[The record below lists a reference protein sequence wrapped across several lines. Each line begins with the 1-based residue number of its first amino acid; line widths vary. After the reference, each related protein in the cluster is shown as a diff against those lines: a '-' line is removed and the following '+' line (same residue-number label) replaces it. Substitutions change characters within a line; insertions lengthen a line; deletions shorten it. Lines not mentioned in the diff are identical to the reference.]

1 MNQRADSNHPE
12 ELLAVYVE
20 GGLDEPALSGVRS
33 HLQGCAL
40 CRREVELAGSARAA
54 LAALPQVDAP
64 AVFLPVAMAGHGP
77 KLERRP
83 SRAAMV
89 WTRGLAAAGVA
100 AAVVILAFAM
110 LGPGEM
116 ANEAPRGNGLAAEAP
131 ASEATGP
138 ESAGSE
144 SFASPPTFRSTD
156 RNYDAESLGELARG
170 FARSYAK
177 NDGTLASG
185 SAAPTP
191 IDKEAADHVAGIVL
205 IQAAEC
211 LAQKAGLDPGAQPTY
226 LERARFEGEPAFVGI
241 FPQGPADSPTHVV
254 VVVASAPD
262 CSLLHVAQVSV

>member
-1 MNQRADSNHPE
+1 MNERPDPNHPE
-12 ELLAVYVE
+12 ELLAAYVE
-20 GGLDEPALSGVRS
+20 GGLDEPALSDVQS

-54 LAALPQVDAP
+54 LATLPEVEAP
-64 AVFLPVAMAGHGP
+64 AVFIPEAMAGHGP

-110 LGPGEM
+110 LGGEM
-116 ANEAPRGNGLAAEAP
+116 SNQAPRGDGLAAEAP
-131 ASEATGP
+131 ASESTAP
-138 ESAGSE
+138 ESTGAE

-156 RNYDAESLGELARG
+156 RNYDAESVNDLARG
-170 FARSYAK
+170 LARPFAE

-185 SAAPTP
+185 TAPPTP
-191 IDKEAADHVAGIVL
+191 TEKEAVDGVAGIVL

-211 LAQKAGLDPGAQPTY
+211 MARTAGLDPGPMPTY
-226 LERARFEGEPAFVGI
+226 LERARFEGEPAFIGI
-241 FPQGPADSPTHVV
+241 FPQGPSGAPTHVV

-262 CSLLHVAQVSV
+262 CSLLHLAQVPL